1 MDIGQSVLLGLFAL
15 SFAAGLVLVVLI
27 CRQQARTI
35 ADLEAKLDV
44 YVDTSINVA
53 RSVDRLSVQG
63 VSTGIDDAT
72 SSRRWLIEEAR
83 TRAQQGEK
91 VVDIGRAL
99 GLSGDEVR
107 LLRVN
112 AHHAA
117 AAIFHPAI

>member
-15 SFAAGLVLVVLI
+15 SFAAGLALVVVI

-63 VSTGIDDAT
+63 VNSGIEEAT

-91 VVDIGRAL
+91 VVDIGKAL

-112 AHHAA
+112 AHQAV
-117 AAIFHPAI
+117 AAIS